1 MACPSFFFLVV
12 NTAHYWNVIY
22 SHSECCLYELCFKG
36 VFPPIKNNQGL
47 IKSRCMK
54 TMNADHSPQS
64 HRITEQ
70 LQLIMWRNAIH
81 VSCELTCSWTDLTDN
96 NSMERIWM
104 VLRKLWIYKAFYLAV
119 CFLSFVLM
127 VFCYTTHKWPKKVFV
142 HCLTLQSFQRQSKW
156 HMHINYIS
164 HFLGTN
170 FTESS
175 QPKSIQILV
184 VFILN
189 NIFDFFVKCLVWKVY
204 LCCLSLHKWFLVCQ
218 CQTVPSTSW
227 DRSIWLWCLWMYL
240 QGKICWVFS

>member
-1 MACPSFFFLVV
+1 
-12 NTAHYWNVIY
+12 
-22 SHSECCLYELCFKG
+22 
-36 VFPPIKNNQGL
+36 
-47 IKSRCMK
+47 
-54 TMNADHSPQS
+54 
-64 HRITEQ
+64 
-70 LQLIMWRNAIH
+70 
-81 VSCELTCSWTDLTDN
+81 
-96 NSMERIWM
+96 
-104 VLRKLWIYKAFYLAV
+104 
-119 CFLSFVLM
+119 M
-127 VFCYTTHKWPKKVFV
+127 VFCYTTHKWPKKVFA

-156 HMHINYIS
+156 HLHINYIS

-189 NIFDFFVKCLVWKVY
+189 NISDFFVRCLVWKVY

-240 QGKICWVFS
+240 QGKICWVFSWKSLFGHIMFLMQPAQQVITTFLLFNKHRADLLLPKLKARIKINLFYNDVGKTTKNHQKFPVLSCPLIISDSSKYGQ